1 MSRNGLI
8 VELKEYWFVIRRRW
22 LQVVACLVGAM
33 AVAALLTWQTTPLY
47 SSTARLFVSTSPS
60 DTNDAYTGGLFATQ
74 RVASYADLV
83 QSTQLAERVGS
94 ALGDGASESELRGQ
108 VTASVVP
115 ETVILEISA
124 TDPDPERARDVAQAY
139 AEGLSDLVV
148 DLETPSGQRD
158 TLIKASI
165 VDDAQVST
173 GPVSPQP
180 VRNLALAAV
189 LGLLLGIG
197 LSVVRQLLDTTIGS
211 SDDVADVTPTPI
223 LANISADPE
232 SARASP
238 RDALGGTS
246 PWAEAFRVLR
256 TNMQYVDV
264 DTDKKVF
271 VVSSSL
277 PGEGKTTVAASLAI
291 TLALADH
298 RVALVECDLRKP
310 QLAGR
315 LSLDGS
321 VGTTGV
327 LIGRVALDDVLQPYG
342 DTGLQVLV
350 CGHVPPNPS
359 ELLQSAAMEKLLV
372 ELQQRF
378 EIVILDA
385 PPLLPVTDAALLAT
399 ETDGAILVVRH
410 GQTTR
415 DQLAHS
421 LERLEAVGAKCLG
434 VVVNRAPVNRAARG
448 YGYGYGYGYAA
459 ENDDQVNVESAP
471 PGQAARQPGTQR
483 RRS

>member
-1 MSRNGLI
+1 M
-8 VELKEYWFVIRRRW
+8 ELKEYWFVIRRRW

-83 QSTQLAERVGS
+83 QSTQLAERVGA
-94 ALGDGASESELRGQ
+94 ALGGGADESVLRGQ

-124 TDPDPERARDVAQAY
+124 TDPDPERARAVAQAY

-158 TLIKASI
+158 ALIKASI
-165 VDDAQVST
+165 VDDAQVSNSA
-173 GPVSPQP
+173 VSPQP
-180 VRNLALAAV
+180 VRNLALAGV

-197 LSVVRQLLDTTIGS
+197 LAVVRHLLDTTIGS
-211 SDDVADVTPTPI
+211 SDDVAAITPTPI
-223 LANISADPE
+223 LANITTDSE
-232 SARASP
+232 SAQALP
-238 RDALGGTS
+238 REALGGTS

-277 PGEGKTTVAASLAI
+277 PGEGKSTIAASLAI

-310 QLAGR
+310 QLARR
-315 LSLDGS
+315 LGLDDS

-327 LIGRVALDDVLQPYG
+327 LIGRISLDDALQEYT

-350 CGHVPPNPS
+350 CGHIPPNPS
-359 ELLQSAAMEKLLV
+359 ELLQSTTMEKLLI
-372 ELQQRF
+372 ELKQRF

-385 PPLLPVTDAALLAT
+385 PPLLPVTDAAVLAR
-399 ETDGAILVVRH
+399 EADGALLVVRH
-410 GQTTR
+410 GKTTR
-415 DQLAHS
+415 DQLMHS
-421 LERLEAVGAKCLG
+421 LERLEAVDARCLG
-434 VVVNRAPVNRAARG
+434 VVVNRAPTSRSSGG
-448 YGYGYGYGYAA
+448 YGYGYGYGYGA
-459 ENDDQVNVESAP
+459 EPQATATRSSTIKSTGSR
-471 PGQAARQPGTQR
+471 PGR
-483 RRS
+483 RKRA